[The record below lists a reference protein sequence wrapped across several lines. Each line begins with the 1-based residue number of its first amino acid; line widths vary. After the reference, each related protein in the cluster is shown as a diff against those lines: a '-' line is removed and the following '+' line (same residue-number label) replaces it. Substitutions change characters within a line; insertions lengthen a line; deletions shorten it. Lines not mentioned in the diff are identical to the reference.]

1 MVFSIAAIVLA
12 LVTIAVKWVSIAR
25 IRDLNAALLEAQTGA
40 MTARNRLKVALNE
53 KAGTERK
60 ITVTGRNNQ
69 AIERHLTTLLRE
81 LEGIQAHAE
90 EQAEITRQ
98 KLSLAEDL
106 KRRSGPLR

>member
-1 MVFSIAAIVLA
+1 MFGIAAIGLA
-12 LVTIAVKWVSIAR
+12 LATIAVKWVTISR

-60 ITVTGRNNQ
+60 ISVTGRNNQ
-69 AIERHLTTLLRE
+69 AAERHLTTLIKE

-90 EQAEITRQ
+90 EQAEITLQ
-98 KLSLAEDL
+98 KLALAEDL